1 MTSKYNVLL
10 VAINVGV
17 SSALPVCK
25 DSPRIIIGLD
35 IKELKSWSDC
45 HGTFIVAK
53 SFGLNQNEARTFNQG
68 DTNGQTL
75 L

>member
-35 IKELKSWSDC
+35 IKELKSW
-45 HGTFIVAK
+45 
-53 SFGLNQNEARTFNQG
+53 
-68 DTNGQTL
+68 
-75 L
+75 